1 MILSEQKII
10 QEKGVFY
17 YVYQKI
23 FPRGTYSGGGNGSA
37 RCIDGAFLFYG
48 DRAADHRVCGGM
60 GRMPLCDAARGFPD
74 ISVKT
79 LSEQRQLLGTC
90 EDEKSVSF
98 CCHPQAE

>member
-23 FPRGTYSGGGNGSA
+23 FTRGTYSSGGNDSA

-48 DRAADHRVCGGM
+48 DTAPDHRVCGGM
-60 GRMPLCDAARGFPD
+60 GRVPLCDAARGFPD

-98 CCHPQAE
+98 CCHLQTE